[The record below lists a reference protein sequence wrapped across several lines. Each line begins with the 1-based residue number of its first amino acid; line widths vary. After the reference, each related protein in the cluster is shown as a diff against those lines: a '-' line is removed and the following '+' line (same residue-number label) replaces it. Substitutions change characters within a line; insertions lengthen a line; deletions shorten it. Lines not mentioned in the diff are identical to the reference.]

1 MCDPTVNTLVVHAA
15 VPFESATLEHN
26 VLLFSSVKEA
36 VPVGVPD
43 PGARAETVAVK
54 VTAEP
59 TADGFSED
67 VTTVTLEAWSTA
79 CVSTAEMLPALEVSP
94 E

>member
-15 VPFESATLEHN
+15 VPFASATLEHN
-26 VLLFSSVKEA
+26 ALLFSSVKET
-36 VPVGVPD
+36 VPVGVPE

-67 VTTVTLEAWSTA
+67 VTTVALDAWFTV
-79 CVSTAEMLPALEVSP
+79 CVNTAEVLPALEVSP